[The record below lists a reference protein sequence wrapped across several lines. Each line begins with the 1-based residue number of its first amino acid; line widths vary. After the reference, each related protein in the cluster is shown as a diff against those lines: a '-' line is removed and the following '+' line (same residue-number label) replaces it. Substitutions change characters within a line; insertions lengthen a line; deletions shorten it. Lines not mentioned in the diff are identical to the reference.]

1 MIKIKEAINEIT
13 AVGEGFALTV
23 LKDGPAR
30 VFKRVAVK
38 QDNPK
43 TKCPECAT
51 TLERV
56 QARTSTGHL
65 AGEFLYCNH
74 CSGPV
79 GPGRRTE
86 TWVVAELDGV
96 RLYAMG
102 TQFILTK
109 QDFHP

>member
-1 MIKIKEAINEIT
+1 MIEIVEELNSIT
-13 AVGEGFALTV
+13 ALGDSFSLTV

-38 QDNPK
+38 MSNPK
-43 TKCPECAT
+43 TECPECST

-56 QARTSTGHL
+56 QARTSTGAL

-74 CSGPV
+74 CGGPV
-79 GPGRRTE
+79 GPGSRTE

-96 RLYAMG
+96 RLYAKG
-102 TQFILTK
+102 GQLILSK
-109 QDFHP
+109 QDLNP